1 LEAAQAPHDAAGYG
15 DAGVEDLRG
24 TCCMRLEYDVRKFNF
39 DIASLRECND
49 TALIVQVQVRDEL
62 AQSSLDRL
70 GVPKQVAGKPSGAIS
85 RANSQQ
91 QSKVRAACRAD
102 AFVNETT
109 DIVDG
114 EAVRRVAERTW
125 IDTRSN
131 EDGRRISLPVPAAG
145 MGWPAGGP
153 STCPLQH
160 ATADRVRTGDR
171 AAELF

>member
-1 LEAAQAPHDAAGYG
+1 
-15 DAGVEDLRG
+15 
-24 TCCMRLEYDVRKFNF
+24 
-39 DIASLRECND
+39 LRECND
-49 TALIVQVQVRDEL
+49 TALVVQVQVRDEL

-114 EAVRRVAERTW
+114 EAVRGVAERAW

-131 EDGRRISLPVPAAG
+131 EDGRRICSQFLQQGWDGQKGGHRHIPGTHAAAALG
-145 MGWPAGGP
+145 
-153 STCPLQH
+153 
-160 ATADRVRTGDR
+160 RTGDP